1 MSGVFINMENEVF
14 RGDVLDIGF
23 ENYGIVYSVCK
34 SFQDE
39 IAVDYVDNI
48 KEQEKAF
55 KESYDSCVMFFS
67 LREVLFTYSK
77 KRLLKNVSRLLKSN
91 GDLYIWDVEKNF
103 KESITKKVIVAL
115 PDKKVKEIEIKESN
129 PLKDTTM
136 SSTLTIVSE
145 CFDVLDTKCSNGIYY
160 IKGRKKIAVR
170 R

>member
-1 MSGVFINMENEVF
+1 MSGVFINMEKEIF

-48 KEQEKAF
+48 KEQGKAF

-67 LREVLFTYSK
+67 FREILFTHSK
-77 KRLLKNVSRLLKSN
+77 RRLIRNISRLLKPS
-91 GDLYIWDVEKNF
+91 GDLYIWDIEKKF
-103 KESITKKVIVAL
+103 KESVNKKVIVAL
-115 PDKKVKEIEIKESN
+115 PDKRVKEIEIKENN
-129 PLKDTTM
+129 PIKDTTM
-136 SSTLTIVSE
+136 TSTLKLLTSYFDIV
-145 CFDVLDTKCSNGIYY
+145 DTKCANDIYY
-160 IKGRKKIAVR
+160 IKSKKKAMTR